1 MTIPDRPTLDY
12 ATPRIR
18 TSTTLRSSGRLIACA
33 LVVVAA
39 SITVGSSLV
48 AQGHYSGAGYMPGNL
63 IQFEALGTWIG
74 AAGLLLFLIEYAR
87 GWRSRDE

>member
-1 MTIPDRPTLDY
+1 MTTPDRATLDY

-18 TSTTLRSSGRLIACA
+18 ATAKRSSGRLIACA
-33 LVVVAA
+33 LVVIAS

-48 AQGHYSGAGYMPGNL
+48 AQGHYAGAGYMPRNL

-74 AAGLLLFLIEYAR
+74 AAGLLLFLVEFVR
-87 GWRSRDE
+87 GWRSRDG